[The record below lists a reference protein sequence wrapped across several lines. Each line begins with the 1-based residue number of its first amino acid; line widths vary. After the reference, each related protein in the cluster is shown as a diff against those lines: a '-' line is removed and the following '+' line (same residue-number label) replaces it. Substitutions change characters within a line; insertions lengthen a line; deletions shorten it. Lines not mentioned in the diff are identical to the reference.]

1 MSATDEKKGPSP
13 QKKRGRPRAFEPDAV
28 LPQAMETFLR
38 YGYAGASLEALTT
51 SMGVN
56 KPSLYATFG
65 DKRAL
70 FRRVV
75 DARVKELGRRY
86 RRAFDRGDSVE
97 SSLRAVFEEAVVIN
111 VNAGGAPGCLIGS
124 AAAGEAVVD
133 ESLARFS
140 REYFALCDREL
151 GAWFDE
157 AYGACGPIRGAALG
171 RLVSGIIHDIAI
183 RARIGEPK
191 AKLREYARDAALA
204 LSRAAGGVGS
214 KRS

>member
-13 QKKRGRPRAFEPDAV
+13 HKKRGRPRAFEPDAV

-70 FRRVV
+70 FRRVIE
-75 DARVKELGRRY
+75 ARVKELGRRY

-97 SSLRAVFEEAVVIN
+97 SSLRAVFEEAVAIN
-111 VNAGGAPGCLIGS
+111 VNAGGAPGCIIGS
-124 AAAGEAVVD
+124 AAAGISTAPMPTPTMC
-133 ESLARFS
+133 LPAIMR
-140 REYFALCDREL
+140 
-151 GAWFDE
+151 
-157 AYGACGPIRGAALG
+157 
-171 RLVSGIIHDIAI
+171 VSGVGTRSRRPPA
-183 RARIGEPK
+183 
-191 AKLREYARDAALA
+191 
-204 LSRAAGGVGS
+204 RAAGPPRASGS
-214 KRS
+214 PSPTPRCTSSAPR